1 MFIYKN
7 ILQTSKMSPKPFQL
21 ARDAQKARKVRKLLK
36 IRAICV
42 CKVEGLKKPPNTSLH
57 QKSLGILF
65 VVS

>member
-1 MFIYKN
+1 M
-7 ILQTSKMSPKPFQL
+7 SKKPFQL
-21 ARDAQKARKVRKLLK
+21 AREAQAARKACNVRKSLK

-57 QKSLGILF
+57 QKSLAILF